1 MAEPIRVVC
10 TVTGTD
16 RPGVSAALFEAL
28 TAYESDSAVRV
39 EVRDVEQVTIR
50 GKLTLGVSLAV
61 HGDAGALASQ
71 LNKTC
76 ARLGLTAE
84 VVIGATKPAKARKT
98 RKQHVILLGRPLTAT
113 ALAEAAARIA
123 ELGGNIDRI
132 TRLSKYPVTSLELI
146 VSSTDGVELRKAL
159 AEAAKATNTDLAVE
173 PAGLARRATRL
184 VVFDVDSTLITGEVI
199 EMLAEHAGRGPEVA
213 RVTEQA
219 MRGELDFAESLRA
232 RVQQLKGL
240 DAGVIQ
246 AVRADLRLTPG
257 ARTLVRTLKRMGYL
271 CGVVSGGFTQIT
283 DQLVNDLHLDFSA
296 ANTLEIRDGKLTGE
310 VVGELVDRPG
320 KAKAL
325 RNFAAAARIPM
336 SQTVAVGDG
345 ANDIDMITAAGL
357 GIAFNAKP
365 ALRAVADTSLNQ
377 PYLDAILFFLGISRD
392 EVEEADAGS

>member
-1 MAEPIRVVC
+1 VAEPIRVVC
-10 TVTGTD
+10 TVTGAD

-39 EVRDVEQVTIR
+39 EVRDVEQVTVR

-84 VVIGATKPAKARKT
+84 VVIGATKPAKTRKT
-98 RKQHVILLGRPLTAT
+98 KKQHVILLGRPLTAN

-123 ELGGNIDRI
+123 EINGNIDRI

-146 VSSTDGVELRKAL
+146 VSGADGVELRKVL
-159 AEAAKATNTDLAVE
+159 AEAAKVTNTDLAVE

-199 EMLAEHAGRGPEVA
+199 EMLAEHAGRREEVA

-219 MRGELDFAESLRA
+219 MRGELDFAASLKA
-232 RVQQLKGL
+232 RVSELKGL
-240 DAGVIQ
+240 DASVID
-246 AVRADLRLTPG
+246 AVRRDLTLTPG

-283 DQLVNDLHLDFSA
+283 DQLVTDLQLDFSA
-296 ANTLEIRDGKLTGE
+296 ANTLEIVDGKLTGE
-310 VVGELVDRPG
+310 VVGEIVDRPG

-325 RNFAAAARIPM
+325 QNFAAAAKIPM